1 MLLRSIMLLVFGLAF
16 AGCPST
22 PDVVQLYTLR
32 DTPELSFETFRT
44 ALRLSAVEVIY
55 EGLSPGFKEK
65 YGVPGI
71 GQFTLG
77 YKLYKSEFD
86 ELAQVLM
93 AAQITAIRIEK
104 SGHSEMSGDRRMAIV
119 TIKSDTAEGEF
130 VLVDLPTWEITVLYE
145 GYDELEQAVFY
156 LSGDDFS
163 EVMTVRDD
171 KLYVGPL
178 DIGEIGISEVGE
190 VIRLSVQH
198 QWLLED
204 IRRLVNVKPL
214 LDRVRRAEPERQ
226 P

>member
-1 MLLRSIMLLVFGLAF
+1 MLLRSIMLLLIGLAC

-44 ALRLSAVEVIY
+44 ALSLSAVPVIY

-77 YKLYKSEFD
+77 YRMYKSEFD

-93 AAQITAIRIEK
+93 SAEITATRY
-104 SGHSEMSGDRRMAIV
+104 GRAGDRSMAVV
-119 TIKSDTAEGEF
+119 TIRSDTAEGEF
-130 VLVDLPTWEITVLYE
+130 VLVDVPTCKVTMRYE
-145 GYDELEQAVFY
+145 GYDELDHTVIY

-163 EVMTVRDD
+163 EVMTLRDD
-171 KLYVGPL
+171 KLYVGPF
-178 DIGEIGISEVGE
+178 DNGKIGITEVQE

-198 QWLLED
+198 EWRLED

-214 LDRVRRAEPERQ
+214 LDRVRRAEPEQ
-226 P
+226 